1 VVRGHAGDAEHV
13 VVLATLGAPER
24 RRLGRRGPRPAPAGP
39 PPAAVA
45 TGRATVVDA
54 VPFAGP
60 SEAERWLGDVDAEA
74 HAAAALAVL
83 DRLLHLHRLAAADPR
98 VPAPARG
105 LAVALR
111 VGIGEG
117 EDVAEGRWRA
127 AVDVPP
133 ARPRRR
139 REAALRPQ
147 ERLAALL
154 GGRDVAL
161 ACETLALRAREDLDA
176 GRVREAALQLD
187 AALAAAGAEL
197 APWRGRGGLAA
208 RLDELGALRDGAAAA
223 ADAAREGGLD
233 DDRTAAVAHA
243 LARLEAALRAR
254 TALGFDG

>member
-1 VVRGHAGDAEHV
+1 
-13 VVLATLGAPER
+13 VLATLGAPER
-24 RRLGRRGPRPAPAGP
+24 RLLRRRGPRAAAPGA

-45 TGRATVVDA
+45 TGRATVVA
-54 VPFAGP
+54 AEPFAGP
-60 SEAERWLGDVDAEA
+60 AEAERWLAEADAEG

-83 DRLLHLHRLAAADPR
+83 DRLVHLHRLAAADPR
-98 VPAPARG
+98 VPRPARG

-127 AVDVPP
+127 AVDLPLAP
-133 ARPRRR
+133 RRRR

-154 GGRDVAL
+154 GGRDAAL

-176 GRVREAALQLD
+176 GRLREAALQLE
-187 AALAAAGAEL
+187 AALVAAGAEL
-197 APWRGRGGLAA
+197 VPWRDRTDVAA
-208 RLDELGALRDGAAAA
+208 RLDELEALREGAASAA
-223 ADAAREGGLD
+223 AGAREGGLGD
-233 DDRTAAVAHA
+233 DAAATVAHA

-254 TALGFDG
+254 TALGFDR